1 MSSKFKRAV
10 WTMLLV
16 GISLGLLGA
25 PALAADPY
33 APYKGTTLVVNFP
46 AHPHFDAVMKVIPKF
61 TEETGIKVEVDQL
74 QYLAMR
80 QKQTLEL
87 TKPKGDYDL
96 LAYVVFS
103 KADYVA
109 ADQIEPLARFFMN
122 PKLADPNYEPEDL
135 IDGYVQNI
143 GVAGGKKGYL
153 PGPTGALFGIPF
165 GSETSVLG
173 YRKDIF
179 DKHNLKVPETYDEL
193 LETACKIKTL
203 EP

>member
-1 MSSKFKRAV
+1 MLDHLKKTLLTAAV
-10 WTMLLV
+10 AGLCA
-16 GISLGLLGA
+16 GLLSSTA
-25 PALAADPY
+25 IAADPY

-46 AHPHFDAVMKVIPKF
+46 AHPHFDAVMKVLPKF
-61 TEETGIKVEVDQL
+61 TEETGIKVEFDQL

-103 KADYVA
+103 KADYVPA
-109 ADQIEPLARFFMN
+109 GQLEPLAPFFMN
-122 PKLADPNYEPEDL
+122 PKLADPSYDPEDL

-153 PGPTGALFGIPF
+153 PGPTGALFGVSLRF
-165 GSETSVLG
+165 
-173 YRKDIF
+173 
-179 DKHNLKVPETYDEL
+179 
-193 LETACKIKTL
+193 
-203 EP
+203 